1 MISSRGSILGPLFGI
16 SRHFRAFSS
25 RCAGFSRTLDFSCNI
40 YKYQYFNTLE
50 NRDCGNV
57 QQRPGRGVENNG
69 GDKMAVARVTEIIAS
84 STKGFEDAINEGLD
98 RANKTIRGITG
109 IHVVS
114 MKAAVEAGKISEY
127 RVQMNITFILEE

>member
-1 MISSRGSILGPLFGI
+1 
-16 SRHFRAFSS
+16 
-25 RCAGFSRTLDFSCNI
+25 
-40 YKYQYFNTLE
+40 
-50 NRDCGNV
+50 
-57 QQRPGRGVENNG
+57 
-69 GDKMAVARVTEIIAS
+69 MAVARVTEIIAS